1 MMVSFISMQD
11 PLSKKS
17 DRSQRDKL
25 LRLIVAGEFFCASVV
40 LSNLGVLLIPALRD
54 RTWLVFPAIV
64 MSAGFISHI
73 VLYLMPSMSR
83 GVISHSSLRSHKIKV
98 SPAIGGLL
106 NPVAVMARS
115 QLTMAESIPN
125 KDDFRPPREQPRA
138 EKLKWV
144 ADLLQEAMFEND
156 TGNFSMNK
164 TIAGVIQRHFVPAA
178 KAHFAECVEQ
188 ARDMIPE
195 MQDRYRNVRRG
206 HLAIY
211 QDTLDQIRGEN
222 AFAELQ
228 KRSDKLVEDC
238 KKLNRRKEQKATG
251 ICDLYNGA
259 EAVSTRYDALM
270 ASVAS
275 KTATKFHPA
284 PRKGLLRI
292 CEKLAL
298 APEWR
303 PELVLDV
310 TRG

>member
-1 MMVSFISMQD
+1 MHSN
-11 PLSKKS
+11 
-17 DRSQRDKL
+17 KL
-25 LRLIVAGEFFCASVV
+25 
-40 LSNLGVLLIPALRD
+40 
-54 RTWLVFPAIV
+54 
-64 MSAGFISHI
+64 
-73 VLYLMPSMSR
+73 
-83 GVISHSSLRSHKIKV
+83 KV

-106 NPVAVMARS
+106 DPVAVMARS
-115 QLTMAESIPN
+115 QLAVAKSIPN

-144 ADLLQEAMFEND
+144 ADLLQEAMFESGA
-156 TGNFSMNK
+156 GNFSMNE
-164 TIAGVIQRHFVPAA
+164 IVAGVIQKNFVPAA

-195 MQDRYRNVRRG
+195 MQDRYRNVRKG

-211 QDTLDQIRGEN
+211 QDTLNQIRGEN
-222 AFAELQ
+222 ASAELQ

-238 KKLNRRKEQKATG
+238 KKLNRRKEQKATS

-275 KTATKFHPA
+275 KTATKFHLA
-284 PRKGLLRI
+284 PRKGLLRV

-303 PELVLDV
+303 PALLLDV